1 MMILLTS
8 LTTIKQT
15 LTQLNIIKGNRFF
28 WIYVPFCASFTTT
41 FTTTSIIVL
50 DFLHDAQLIIV
61 DVCQGSNFFF
71 TFTLFHCLGFCLF
84 IYLFIYLT
92 FQPLEFLAKKMFLH
106 FLHCHFLP
114 SRQILVPKTFW
125 GRSPPTSPGRSLK
138 ILFDHPGDVPIW
150 RPEDVL
156 KWRPRD
162 VLIWCPRDN
171 PARLIRGFLKVIQ

>member
-1 MMILLTS
+1 MILLTS

-41 FTTTSIIVL
+41 FTTCSGFLARCTIDYCWRLSRQQF
-50 DFLHDAQLIIV
+50 FLHFYSFPLSGI
-61 DVCQGSNFFF
+61 
-71 TFTLFHCLGFCLF
+71 LL

-92 FQPLEFLAKKMFLH
+92 FQPLEFLAKKKFLH

>member
-1 MMILLTS
+1 MYLSAQVLLQLSQLPVLLFWISCTMHNWLLLTFVKAAIFSS
-8 LTTIKQT
+8 LLLFSTV
-15 LTQLNIIKGNRFF
+15 
-28 WIYVPFCASFTTT
+28 W
-41 FTTTSIIVL
+41 
-50 DFLHDAQLIIV
+50 DFA
-61 DVCQGSNFFF
+61 
-71 TFTLFHCLGFCLF
+71 
-84 IYLFIYLT
+84 YLFIYLT

-114 SRQILVPKTFW
+114 SWQILVPKTFW